1 MATVDVYGYVVYM
14 RLHLNISVAYVLYN
28 CVGFCVARS
37 DDVGNAK
44 ASSCGM
50 SDWYGLPRFL
60 FIIIGS
66 LGES

>member
-1 MATVDVYGYVVYM
+1 MSMGMLYTCCTYKQWVQLVVI
-14 RLHLNISVAYVLYN
+14 HN

-50 SDWYGLPRFL
+50 GDT
-60 FIIIGS
+60 
-66 LGES
+66 